1 MQIWVLCLLPVVA
14 AIIGYSTNYL
24 AVKMLFH
31 PRDKKRILFFD
42 VQGIFPKRQEALGA
56 RLGEIVAR
64 ELVSVDDISE
74 KIKQAASSDQMQQA
88 VDEHLDRLI
97 REKLPVIFP
106 MMSMFLN
113 DELIVKIKKV
123 FQAEILNI
131 TSDLTDKMSGNLK
144 QTLNIEE
151 MVREKVVQFSSD
163 KLEAVLFEIMRKE
176 FKFIEIVGGILGFV
190 IGVVQVMIV
199 YFGNLN

>member
-31 PRDKKRILFFD
+31 PREKKRILFFD

-106 MMSMFLN
+106 MMAMFLN

>member
-74 KIKQAASSDQMQQA
+74 KIKQAA
-88 VDEHLDRLI
+88 VLI
-97 REKLPVIFP
+97 KCSKLW
-106 MMSMFLN
+106 MSIWI
-113 DELIVKIKKV
+113 D
-123 FQAEILNI
+123 
-131 TSDLTDKMSGNLK
+131 
-144 QTLNIEE
+144 
-151 MVREKVVQFSSD
+151 
-163 KLEAVLFEIMRKE
+163 
-176 FKFIEIVGGILGFV
+176 
-190 IGVVQVMIV
+190 
-199 YFGNLN
+199 

>member
-106 MMSMFLN
+106 MMAMFLN

>member
-1 MQIWVLCLLPVVA
+1 MQIWVLCVLPVVA

-31 PRDKKRILFFD
+31 PRDKKRILFFE

-106 MMSMFLN
+106 MMAMFLN